1 MEWILSLLQAETLL
15 LIPIII
21 ISVGAFIIVAI
32 RSHHKHHE
40 RIEKIKRGF
49 GPDF

>member
-1 MEWILSLLQAETLL
+1 MEWILNLFDSETLAL
-15 LIPIII
+15 LIPIIVI
-21 ISVGAFIIVAI
+21 VGFFIVAAM
-32 RSHHKHHE
+32 RAHHKHQE